1 MLDHCHRALWLT
13 LQRGLGAHR
22 LLLMGSGDWND
33 GFDAMGHGAESVWL
47 TWFASIVFHRFSLLL
62 EDLGEP
68 DALQPSRNPAGC
80 WTDGQ
85 AGTCGHVLTV
95 VKLWLQVRV
104 ATGLT

>member
-1 MLDHCHRALWLT
+1 MDT
-13 LQRGLGAHR
+13 GP
-22 LLLMGSGDWND
+22 LLVHETHTYPLK
-33 GFDAMGHGAESVWL
+33 L
-47 TWFASIVFHRFSLLL
+47 
-62 EDLGEP
+62 
-68 DALQPSRNPAGC
+68 SRNPAGC